1 LQVEN
6 EELKEHHQDI
16 KSKNKVLF
24 EQITQ
29 SKHDESTTNEISQI
43 QQSQMSEPASDE
55 GNIGEIHSLY

>member
-43 QQSQMSEPASDE
+43 QQSQISEPASDE

>member
-1 LQVEN
+1 MQVEN
-6 EELKEHHQDI
+6 EELKEHHQEI

-29 SKHDESTTNEISQI
+29 SRHDESTTNEISQI

>member
-1 LQVEN
+1 MQVEN

-29 SKHDESTTNEISQI
+29 SRHDESTTNEISQI
-43 QQSQMSEPASDE
+43 QQSQMSEPASYE

>member
-1 LQVEN
+1 MQVEN

-29 SKHDESTTNEISQI
+29 SRHDESTTNEISQI